1 MKEFITALII
11 TMTFSMN
18 AQKVRVINTG
28 YKYQSKIVR
37 YSENNDC
44 VVRATAEALDISY
57 KEAADW
63 TYSWGRLKGQGG
75 SVKDFRDAISRD
87 FKKLFVERGRAQL
100 LTAKEFVRDI
110 AEDGYTYIVF
120 SQSHTFVIEK
130 SGNRWLVKGNAE
142 DDTKKI
148 FAYIKLIKQ

>member
-1 MKEFITALII
+1 MII
-11 TMTFSMN
+11 TLSTY

-75 SVKDFRDAISRD
+75 SIKDFREAIARD
-87 FKKLFVERGRAQL
+87 FKRLFIEMGRAEL
-100 LTAKEFVRDI
+100 VTAKEFVRDV
-110 AEDGYTYIVF
+110 AVDGYTYIVF

-130 SGNRWLVKGNAE
+130 KGNKWLVKGNTG

-148 FAYIKLIKQ
+148 FAYVKLIKR

>member
-1 MKEFITALII
+1 MRNIMTALAMII
-11 TMTFSMN
+11 TLSTY

-28 YKYQSKIVR
+28 YKYQTKIVR

-75 SVKDFRDAISRD
+75 SIKDFRDAISRD

-130 SGNRWLVKGNAE
+130 KGNRWLVKGNAE

-148 FAYIKLIKQ
+148 FAYVKLIKR